1 MKTIRFLF
9 IILITLTTGNAFA
22 QWQVESVP
30 NQKLVDGSYVSN
42 PDAILDETTVA
53 QIDTILTSLEKRTS
67 AQVAVVVL
75 NSIGDAD
82 NVDFAQKLFET
93 WGLGQKENNNG
104 LLILFAK
111 EQRVVRFHTGYG
123 VEGVLPDVV
132 CKRIQMQ
139 YMVPEFKNENY
150 AAGILAGVQQVDQI
164 LSDPNYASEI
174 NQLASAAPDE
184 IDDFTGIVII
194 LSILFGTL
202 WLIIFIVKAVNG
214 HFADSK
220 KPSHTDYPEMRL
232 TRWGWLF
239 QYVLIPILI
248 VAAWRFSGL
257 ESSAAAGLA
266 LISLYLYFMIALV
279 QRLWR
284 TRQVIKRFTKTNDY
298 SHVVDFLR
306 HQQWYWLL
314 MAFLFPPFVI
324 YFIYHLIRKGTYR
337 NHPRDCQ
344 QCQQKMVKLND
355 LAEDEYLTKN
365 MLLEEQ
371 IRSVDYDVWKCTG
384 CASIEISHYLSR
396 FSKYTPCPK
405 CKTIAYYLKSDRT
418 IQSASYSSSGKGES
432 IYECKFCGHSKKST
446 YTIAKLVHTTSSG
459 SGSSFG
465 SSSSSSSSSG
475 GSWGGG
481 SSGGGGS
488 SSSW

>member
-1 MKTIRFLF
+1 MKMFRLLF
-9 IILITLTTGNAFA
+9 IAIVSFA
-22 QWQVESVP
+22 ASHAIAQSTVESVP

-42 PDAILDETTVA
+42 PDAILDQTTVA
-53 QIDTILTSLEKRTS
+53 QIDTILSSLERRTS
-67 AQVAVVVL
+67 AQVAVVIL

-82 NVDFAQKLFET
+82 NVEFAQALFEK
-93 WGLGQKENNNG
+93 WGIGQKGNDNG

-111 EQRVVRFHTGYG
+111 EQRIVRFRTGYG
-123 VEGVLPDVV
+123 LEGVLPDVV
-132 CKRIQMQ
+132 CKQIQTR
-139 YMVPEFKNENY
+139 YMVPEFKNGNFS
-150 AAGILAGVQQVDQI
+150 AGILAGVQQVDQI
-164 LSDPNYASEI
+164 ISDPKYADEI
-174 NQLASAAPDE
+174 KQLVSSPSE
-184 IDDFTGIVII
+184 IDDFTGIII
-194 LSILFGTL
+194 FLSILFGTL
-202 WLIIFIVKAVNG
+202 WLIIFIVKSVNG

-220 KPSHTDYPEMRL
+220 RPAHTDYPEMRL
-232 TRWGWLF
+232 TRWGWLL

-248 VAAWRFSGL
+248 VAAWRFSGV
-257 ESSAAAGLA
+257 ENSAAAGLA
-266 LISLYLYFMIALV
+266 LMSLYLYFMLSLF

-284 TRQVIKRFTKTNDY
+284 TRKVIKRFTKSNDY

-314 MAFLFPPFVI
+314 MVFFFPPFII

-396 FSKYTPCPK
+396 YSKYTPCPK

-432 IYECKFCGHSKKST
+432 IYECKFCGHTKKST
-446 YTIAKLVHTTSSG
+446 YTIAKLVHTTSSS

-465 SSSSSSSSSG
+465 GSSSSSSSSG

-481 SSGGGGS
+481 SSGGGGA